1 MLGLAHTAFT
11 KETAAASPGYSF
23 KHCGVCVLL
32 KFAWTQ
38 RWFKPSR
45 LAVVCIC
52 WNCIPISLLSSSAT
66 NSLTSTKLLMLVYGL
81 GLAGGAGTFPLLR
94 DGIRE

>member
-11 KETAAASPGYSF
+11 KETAAAVQ
-23 KHCGVCVLL
+23 HCGVYVLL
-32 KFAWTQ
+32 KFVWTQ
-38 RWFKPSR
+38 CWFKTSR

-81 GLAGGAGTFPLLR
+81 GLAGGAGTFPLLW
-94 DGIRE
+94 DSIRE